1 MNKKC
6 SNLFNKWN
14 IDLTWFPMESNCQAG
29 DDPMT
34 VGVMGPEQILISED
48 WRIEQIPRTL
58 KVKRPLICERIYSA
72 SGPK

>member
-1 MNKKC
+1 
-6 SNLFNKWN
+6 
-14 IDLTWFPMESNCQAG
+14 MESNCQAG

-34 VGVMGPEQILISED
+34 VGVMGPEKILITDD

-58 KVKRPLICERIYSA
+58 KVKRPLICEGIYSA